1 MFLRLII
8 YMNVG
13 VLYRLPAIYRLE
25 GAKHMLNRITNAVN
39 IINVISHRTVSIIDV
54 EKYYT
59 HTNRIE
65 TPSLEYFLSDI
76 QNHADTMEFR
86 YRNMGKGYLKIYG
99 ISPNNQY
106 QYKVI
111 MYVENPLRRLND
123 VINELGYAVYP
134 ANRLSRRIIRM
145 ALFCLTVIMTFTD

>member
-1 MFLRLII
+1 
-8 YMNVG
+8 
-13 VLYRLPAIYRLE
+13 
-25 GAKHMLNRITNAVN
+25 MLNRITNAVN
-39 IINVISHRTVSIIDV
+39 IINVISHSTVSIIDV
-54 EKYYT
+54 EKCYT

-106 QYKVI
+106 QYNVI
-111 MYVENPLRRLND
+111 LYVENPLRQLND
-123 VINELGYAVYP
+123 VINKLGYAVYP
-134 ANRLSRRIIRM
+134 AKGRRLI
-145 ALFCLTVIMTFTD
+145 